1 MNKLFT
7 VDCHIQC
14 IKRQHCPLIK
24 NYYHGK
30 VKMPFL
36 HNYHN
41 QCLIG
46 YIIYFPLRGKHEL
59 I

>member
-7 VDCHIQC
+7 VDCHFL
-14 IKRQHCPLIK
+14 KRTHCPLIRH
-24 NYYHGK
+24 YRHGK
-30 VKMPFL
+30 VEMPFL
-36 HNYHN
+36 HNYHH

-59 I
+59 L